1 MPKRFFW
8 RLYISYTALAVACI
22 ALTGFVAHHVITRDH
37 LIRLER
43 ELYTNAHLITCQVE
57 DHLGTDDGKVQ
68 QIIQSLGDDYD
79 PRVTVILPDGR
90 VIGETDKD
98 PGAMENH
105 ADRPEIR
112 QALKEGRGKIQRTSP
127 TLGVTM
133 LYVAVRVG
141 NADSPGGVVRC
152 ALPVEEV
159 EGQLAYF
166 TQMIIACCG
175 LGVGLALVISFF
187 ISLKITLPV
196 AHMTE
201 VAMDIA
207 SGRLDRRADVTSKD
221 ELGNLAGALNT
232 MRARLVEQITTI
244 ERDHRQLET
253 VLSTMVEGVAA
264 IDAREHIVFVNDAA
278 AAALETTPAEATGKP
293 LWEVSRNPA
302 LGQFLQEAK
311 KSGGTKTFQ
320 WSLRG
325 GAARYYELTI
335 VEVTG
340 TTALSQDAGEAEKSP
355 THILVLHD
363 ITALRKLERMRRDF
377 IANISHELKSPL
389 TAIRGF
395 VETLQAGVQ
404 DPAKADEFLKI
415 IDRHARRLD
424 DLVSD
429 LLELSAIESP
439 DFTLDKRSVSLK
451 EIAESALELLARE
464 ISAKRLQVEVCCT
477 GAAPAVR
484 ADRARLEQVFINLLD
499 NAVKYTSPGGEV
511 TVTIERENG
520 TVKVEVCDTGIG
532 ISGKDIPHV
541 FERFYRVDKARSREI
556 GGTGLGL
563 AIVKHIIQAHG
574 GGISVESRV
583 GRGTTFTFHLPI
595 NE

>member
-8 RLYISYTALAVACI
+8 RLYISCAVLAVVCI
-22 ALTGFVAHHVITRDH
+22 ALAGSVTYGIVTKHH
-37 LIRLER
+37 LARLEQ
-43 ELYTNAHLITCQVE
+43 ELHENAVLISRLVE
-57 DHLGTDDGKVQ
+57 NDLGKNNDRVQ
-68 QIIQSLGDDYD
+68 QIVQSLGDDFR
-79 PRVTVILPDGR
+79 PRATVILPDGT
-90 VIGETDKD
+90 VAGETDED
-98 PGAMENH
+98 PLRMENH
-105 ADRPEIR
+105 ADRPEIAR
-112 QALKEGRGKIQRTSP
+112 ALKDGRGKEERVSP
-127 TLGVTM
+127 TLGVRM

-141 NADSPGGVVRC
+141 PAGSPKGVVRC
-152 ALPVEEV
+152 ALPVTEV
-159 EGQLAYF
+159 EA
-166 TQMIIACCG
+166 QMAFFSTVIIACSG
-175 LGVGLALVISFF
+175 LGVGLALLISFF
-187 ISLKITLPV
+187 ISLKITSPI

-221 ELGNLAGALNT
+221 ELGNLAGALNA

-244 ERDHRQLET
+244 ERDRGQLET
-253 VLSTMVEGVAA
+253 VLSTMAEGVAA
-264 IDAREHIVFVNDAA
+264 IDAREHIVFINDAA
-278 AAALETTPAEATGKP
+278 AGALETTPAEATGKP

-302 LGQFLQEAK
+302 LERFLQEAK

-325 GAARYYELTI
+325 GEARYYELTI

-340 TTALSQDAGEAEKSP
+340 TALSQDAGEAERGP

-363 ITALRKLERMRRDF
+363 ITTLRKLERMRRDF

-395 VETLQAGVQ
+395 IETLQAGVQ

-439 DFTLDKRSVSLK
+439 DFTLDKGSVSLK

-477 GAAPAVR
+477 GAVPAVR
-484 ADRARLEQVFINLLD
+484 ADRIRLEQVFINLLD

-511 TVTIERENG
+511 KVTIGREDG
-520 TVKVEVCDTGIG
+520 MVKVEVCDTGIG
-532 ISGKDIPHV
+532 IPGKDIPHV
-541 FERFYRVDKARSREI
+541 FERFYRVDKARSREM

-574 GGISVESRV
+574 GDISVESRV